1 MIRSVSAVL
10 AMVLALAGIIAWEC
24 LDAPPADA
32 PPPPRLVAD
41 VPSSHP
47 EAPEARQGRMEGQA
61 AAVLARPLFSRTRRP
76 PQEAE
81 AEAGAAPGKPPPRL
95 TGTLVSQAG
104 RWAIFTPA
112 AGGKTVA
119 TGVGGHIG
127 VFVVSAITAG
137 EVTVLDPSGGAQVLR
152 PKADPAIRA
161 AAAPTVPAAPAAQV
175 SSPSVLDLL
184 QSIPGEG
191 TKPGPPGAARPG
203 AARTAAAR

>member
-10 AMVLALAGIIAWEC
+10 ATVLALAGIIAWEC
-24 LDAPPADA
+24 LDALPADA
-32 PPPPRLVAD
+32 PPPPRPVAD

-47 EAPEARQGRMEGQA
+47 EAPEARQGRMEAQA

-81 AEAGAAPGKPPPRL
+81 VGAAPGKPPPLLL

-119 TGVGGHIG
+119 TGVGGRIG
-127 VFVVSAITAG
+127 TFVVGAITAG

-184 QSIPGEG
+184 QSIPSEG
-191 TKPGPPGAARPG
+191 IKPGPPGAARPG
-203 AARTAAAR
+203 AGRTAAAR